1 MTNQKVYFDG
11 TFLLNKSGVGR
22 DSRNLL
28 LAAREAFGSSVQ
40 IVYPRIRFITRT
52 VKNES
57 KPSYSK
63 SQKLLRIRSILTKKP
78 EQILI
83 ESNSI
88 FIQPHLHCI
97 SLIPDPS
104 VTHIVRLHDVFPI
117 THPEWFQ
124 YYSRT
129 LFKIGFKSSIA
140 RAWLICDS
148 LTTYK
153 ELMKLQSFRT
163 ERGVI
168 AHCPVLIPESEIC
181 STCEGCRLSQAKLPH
196 AISVSTLEPR
206 KNYSEL
212 LNSWIR
218 GEIYASTGT
227 HLFIIGGRGWKS
239 RKVRGAIA
247 KYGESHGVRWIRG
260 ACDGSVQRL
269 LKESKLFISTSLSEG
284 FNLSVAEA
292 ILQNIPT
299 IISDNEVHLEL
310 YQTYSLFYESGNP
323 VDLTLKIKGF
333 LGGLDCSITN
343 MSQGIDLFDYQKQIN
358 FLAKTLKDC
367 SISHDN

>member
-11 TFLLNKSGVGR
+11 TFLMNKSGVGR

-28 LAAREAFGSSVQ
+28 LAASEAFGQSVE
-40 IVYPRIRFITRT
+40 IVYPRLRFISRT

-57 KPSYSK
+57 RPVFSI
-63 SQKLLRIRSILTKKP
+63 SQKLLRVRSILTKKP
-78 EQILI
+78 EQIQI
-83 ESNSI
+83 EPNSI
-88 FIQPHLHCI
+88 FIQSHLHCV
-97 SLIPDPS
+97 SLNLDPS
-104 VTHIVRLHDVFPI
+104 VTLIVRLHDVFPI
-117 THPEWFQ
+117 TNPEWFQ
-124 YYSRT
+124 YHSRT
-129 LFKIGFKSSIA
+129 LFKVGFKSAIS

-168 AHCPVLIPESEIC
+168 AHCPVSIPESEMC
-181 STCEGCRLSQAKLPH
+181 SKCEGCRLSQAKLPH

-227 HLFIIGGRGWKS
+227 NLYIVGGKGWKS
-239 RKVRGAIA
+239 REVRASIA
-247 KYGESHGVRWIRG
+247 KYAESHGVRWIRG
-260 ACDGSVQRL
+260 ACDGSVQKL

-292 ILQNIPT
+292 ILQNVPT

-310 YQTYSLFYESGNP
+310 YAPYSLFYESGNP
-323 VDLTLKIKGF
+323 VDLALKVKSL
-333 LGGLDCSITN
+333 LGGIDSSLTKVIN
-343 MSQGIDLFDYQKQIN
+343 GNDLFDYQNQID

-367 SISHDN
+367 STSLDN